1 MHLTFRSA
9 FLREQEID
17 NMTERELARRI
28 GEGNAEASEAF
39 AREHYPAVLRLVFRL
54 SGQKEDA
61 EDIAQETFLV
71 ARQKISSFRGGSTLR
86 TWIHRIAL
94 NEYRQWRRKRRTLP
108 MLDHDQPV
116 NDQGIKAFETG
127 HVLAKAMQNIPEKQR
142 EAFVLFE
149 VEQLSMNEV
158 AHVLGVPTGTAKARV
173 AYARQNLRNQL
184 EGRPEVI
191 KDEFKQSP
199 SNG

>member
-1 MHLTFRSA
+1 
-9 FLREQEID
+9 
-17 NMTERELARRI
+17 MTEKELARRI
-28 GEGNAEASEAF
+28 EAGEPDAAEAF
-39 AREHYPAVLRLVFRL
+39 AREHYPAVLRLAYRL

-71 ARQKISSFRGGSTLR
+71 ARQKISTFRGGSTLR

-94 NEYRQWRRKRRTLP
+94 NEYRQWRRKRRPLP
-108 MLDHDQPV
+108 LVDHDQPMQ
-116 NDQGIKAFETG
+116 DHAIHSFETG

-173 AYARQNLRNQL
+173 FYARQNLRNQL
-184 EGRPEVI
+184 EGRSEVI
-191 KDEFKQSP
+191 KDEFKQST